1 MPKPRQRL
9 DSQLRQDL
17 YLALERKTSIN
28 LKTKTDCAK
37 VSALMIHE
45 GFALSAS
52 TLYRIFISNKSQTR
66 PFTTTL
72 NEIAHFLGFKSFDD
86 FSQWAETN
94 RHSIYSNASP
104 SKNSNNTKSLL
115 SINIELK
122 NYDALKVFFDQYLD
136 RFNDAIFF
144 PIGREI
150 YCTALRHPESVECFI
165 EKFAGHPVVRRA
177 FFELYADP
185 DFHIQTYDKAIEQYI
200 AKSHSSQYKI
210 SEPHQAEI
218 FGRTLLLKNAI
229 NKKDKDD
236 IIRRGSI
243 LYSSSKLQKH
253 VEGIHFF
260 PKVRYYLYK
269 IAYLF
274 YVGELDQQ
282 RAYENELSK
291 QCDQWAET
299 DIPENRRLLL
309 HTLIDLEEY
318 VITPNLFSEHK
329 LVLQHKIKTEQ
340 NIALNKLSK
349 KEVLV
354 AINPNASAY
363 VFHSLRQ
370 FQHLT

>member
-17 YLALERKTSIN
+17 YLALERRTSIT
-28 LKTKTDCAK
+28 LKTKSDCAE
-37 VSALMIHE
+37 VSTLMIHE

-52 TLYRIFISNKSQTR
+52 TLYRIFISNNSKTR

-72 NEIAHFLGFKSFDD
+72 NEIARFLGFKSFDD
-86 FSQWAETN
+86 FSQWAQTN
-94 RHSIYSNASP
+94 RHSIYSNAS
-104 SKNSNNTKSLL
+104 SDKNSNKTKSLL

-122 NYDALKVFFDQYLD
+122 NYASLKVFFDQYLD

-150 YCTALRHPESVECFI
+150 YCTALRHPESVEFFI
-165 EKFAGHPVVRRA
+165 ENFAGHPVVRRA

-185 DFHIQTYDKAIEQYI
+185 DFHIQTYDKAIEHYI
-200 AKSHSSQYKI
+200 AKSHSSQYEI

-253 VEGIHFF
+253 IEGINFF

-274 YVGELDQQ
+274 YAEDLDLQK
-282 RAYENELSK
+282 AYENELSK

-309 HTLIDLEEY
+309 HTLIDLEDY
-318 VITPNLFSEHK
+318 VITPNLFSDHK
-329 LVLQHKIKTEQ
+329 LVLQRKMKTKQ
-340 NIALNKLSK
+340 NITLNKLSK
-349 KEVLV
+349 KEVLE

-363 VFHSLRQ
+363 VFQSLRQ

>member
-17 YLALERKTSIN
+17 YLALQRKTGIC
-28 LKTKTDCAK
+28 LKTKSDCTK
-37 VSALMIHE
+37 VSTLMIHE
-45 GFALSAS
+45 GSALSAS
-52 TLYRIFISNKSQTR
+52 TLYRIFISNNSRTR

-72 NEIAHFLGFKSFDD
+72 NEIAQFLGFKSFDD
-86 FSQWAETN
+86 FSQWAQTN
-94 RHSIYSNASP
+94 RHSTYP
-104 SKNSNNTKSLL
+104 HGLPDDNSNHIKSLL

-122 NYDALKVFFDQYLD
+122 NYDALKAFFDQYLG

-150 YCTALRHPESVECFI
+150 YCTALRHPESVEFFI
-165 EKFAGHPVVRRA
+165 ESFAGHPVVRRA

-200 AKSHSSQYKI
+200 VKSHSSQYEI

-236 IIRRGSI
+236 VIRRGSI
-243 LYSSSKLQKH
+243 LYSSSNLQEH

-274 YVGELDQQ
+274 YAGELDQQ

-291 QCDQWAET
+291 KLGLWAET
-299 DIPENRRLLL
+299 DVPENRRLLL
-309 HTLIDLEEY
+309 HTLLDLEDY
-318 VITPNLFSEHK
+318 IMSPNLFLDHK
-329 LVLQHKIKTEQ
+329 LVLQHKMKTEQ
-340 NIALNKLSK
+340 NIALSKLSR
-349 KEVLV
+349 KEVLE

-363 VFHSLRQ
+363 VFQSLRQ